1 MKKVTYWMC
10 VYLFT
15 FLPFISLS
23 AQNGE
28 NLKKKKNFIS
38 NLMKKMTLDE
48 KIGQLYQC
56 SGGGDITGPN
66 KERIPRTEQIS
77 QGYLGSMLNIQG
89 IEEIRKYQEAAMKS
103 RLGIPLVFGLDVLH
117 GYRTGFPI
125 PLAEAASFDLK
136 VIEEA
141 AHCSAT
147 EAASEGIHWTF
158 APMVDVSWDAR
169 WGRVMEG
176 AGEDPFYGALVAKAR
191 VPSWHA

>member
-1 MKKVTYWMC
+1 
-10 VYLFT
+10 
-15 FLPFISLS
+15 
-23 AQNGE
+23 
-28 NLKKKKNFIS
+28 
-38 NLMKKMTLDE
+38 
-48 KIGQLYQC
+48 
-56 SGGGDITGPN
+56 
-66 KERIPRTEQIS
+66 
-77 QGYLGSMLNIQG
+77 MLNIQG

-158 APMVDVSWDAR
+158 APMVV
-169 WGRVMEG
+169 GMLVG
-176 AGEDPFYGALVAKAR
+176 AE
-191 VPSWHA
+191 